1 MNLEV
6 SENMHYSSIKIK
18 GGIGAVAKSAPYGG
32 WGGCRCADV
41 PQKYFS
47 LFIGGKDENV

>member
-1 MNLEV
+1 
-6 SENMHYSSIKIK
+6 MHYDAIKK
-18 GGIGAVAKSAPYGG
+18 RYAGWATEKKAPLGGRGRTLVRGI
-32 WGGCRCADV
+32 

>member
-1 MNLEV
+1 ML
-6 SENMHYSSIKIK
+6 YDTIKIK
-18 GGIGAVAKSAPYGG
+18 GGIGASKKSDYRGRG
-32 WGGCRCADV
+32 VCRVCADV

>member
-1 MNLEV
+1 
-6 SENMHYSSIKIK
+6 MHYDAIKK
-18 GGIGAVAKSAPYGG
+18 RYARCATEKKAPLGG
-32 WGGCRCADV
+32 WVLCRGADI

>member
-1 MNLEV
+1 
-6 SENMHYSSIKIK
+6 MHYDAIKK
-18 GGIGAVAKSAPYGG
+18 RYAGWATEKKAPLGG

>member
-1 MNLEV
+1 MTLEKKRYAGWAT
-6 SENMHYSSIKIK
+6 EKK
-18 GGIGAVAKSAPYGG
+18 APLGG
-32 WGGCRCADV
+32 WGSALVRGA